1 MPQASQAGT
10 YDKLQRLNCESV
22 GKASTDYYHRASL
35 GLPWVPAFAG
45 MTVFANDCGRDGRD
59 NGDYTPKILSPVS
72 PLRALFLPSH
82 RF

>member
-22 GKASTDYYHRASL
+22 GKASTDYCHRASL